1 MLSRRERIAVDGFLL
16 AVLVAVAG
24 WVAGTYEYGRTS
36 QLLLCTSLLIVLV
49 TAYRTVMDG
58 LVLTR
63 SPATP
68 RIPVSEEVR
77 RHAARQARLDPDA

>member
-1 MLSRRERIAVDGFLL
+1 MLSRRERIAVEGFLL
-16 AVLVAVAG
+16 ALFVAAGG
-24 WVAGTYEYGRTS
+24 WVAGTQGYGRTA
-36 QLLLCTSLLIVLV
+36 QVLLCTSLLIGLV

-63 SPATP
+63 TPVSP

-77 RHAARQARLDPDA
+77 RHAARQAGLDPDA

>member
-24 WVAGTYEYGRTS
+24 WGAGTYGYGRTS
-36 QLLLCTSLLIVLV
+36 QVLLCTSLLIVLV

-77 RHAARQARLDPDA
+77 RHAARQAGLTPDA